1 MDALVIIRSCTA
13 GLLGKICT
21 YINHN
26 IYILVGG
33 FPNDLEKY
41 EFVNRKVFLPYI
53 KWKHK
58 KTCSKPPNREI
69 YLH

>member
-26 IYILVGG
+26 IYIYTGWW
-33 FPNDLEKY
+33 F
-41 EFVNRKVFLPYI
+41 
-53 KWKHK
+53 
-58 KTCSKPPNREI
+58 
-69 YLH
+69 